1 MTATVRDFLD
11 APIPPH
17 LQLPVL
23 LPEGET
29 ELAYISHR
37 LITQFN
43 RGILLVWFAA
53 VDYRNIA
60 IPRYY
65 PVQRKGKSAFIAP
78 RGGVLVADFQRVF
91 TRRIQRLDR
100 FPIAWLQGECLL
112 GEIGTV
118 TKDANQD
125 TREEG
130 TEYTVVRKLIKCF

>member
-1 MTATVRDFLD
+1 MTATVRDILD

-29 ELAYISHR
+29 ELVYISHQ
-37 LITQFN
+37 LVTQYN
-43 RGILLVWFAA
+43 RRILLVWFAA
-53 VDYRNIA
+53 VDYGNVA

-65 PVQRKGKSAFIAP
+65 NVQRKGNRGFIAP
-78 RGGVLVADFQRVF
+78 RGGVLVGDFQRIF

-100 FPIAWLQGECLL
+100 FPIAWLQGERLL
-112 GEIGTV
+112 GEIATV
-118 TKDANQD
+118 TKDFNQD